1 MSVVINPFSFSSA
14 KVPPVARIMESIW
27 SYRETGKGNIEED
40 EFPNDRDV
48 LHLNS
53 YQPQWLKRI
62 ALKIRKEFPGGFP
75 PNHAIFATLLRI
87 AVGAD
92 EQEEHTDSGNPDL
105 LSWNVFIPL
114 THHKEQGSTVFKGG
128 IIPSR
133 MCRNYLFDSNIK
145 HYGQAN
151 KSSKPRWVLVF
162 VVETKDSFWA
172 ETRTPVAL

>member
-14 KVPPVARIMESIW
+14 DVPPVAKILDSVWVYKALGGYI
-27 SYRETGKGNIEED
+27 GGD
-40 EFPNDRDV
+40 EFPDDRHV

-53 YQPQWLKRI
+53 YQPRWLKRV
-62 ALKIRKEFPGGFP
+62 ALKIKKEFPGGFP
-75 PNHAIFATLLRI
+75 PNYAIFATLLKI

-92 EQEEHTDSGNPDL
+92 EQEEHADSGNPDL
-105 LSWNVFIPL
+105 LFWNVFIPL

-128 IIPSR
+128 IVPSR

-151 KSSKPRWVLVF
+151 KSSKPRWVLML
-162 VVETKDSFWA
+162 VVAANDSFWA
-172 ETRTPVAL
+172 EAHTPVAL